1 VVSGEERVQSFS
13 MDRLADR
20 YVELYERAG
29 AGGAVPR

>member
-1 VVSGEERVQSFS
+1 VLGFS

-29 AGGAVPR
+29 ATGAVTSAGPAAP